1 MFQPHDIE
9 INALSFLDRKKCPLH
24 GIVIPRDRN
33 GIPSEDAAQFSKNI
47 KPESD
52 LKDDWQDPDLLDDI
66 SAATGIDLKI
76 EKKGHGKGK
85 GKSSR
90 KHSGLSDIKDLQN
103 TSRIRLEKKIFNRA
117 SMKRVADNI
126 NDIDSKKFKDKFAD
140 QFNYMYNS

>member
-1 MFQPHDIE
+1 MFQWYVIE
-9 INALSFLDRKKCPLH
+9 IYDLSFLDRKKCPLH

-33 GIPSEDAAQFSKNI
+33 GIPSEDAAKISKNI

-76 EKKGHGKGK
+76 KKKGHGKGK

-90 KHSGLSDIKDLQN
+90 KHPGLSDIKDLQN
-103 TSRIRLEKKIFNRA
+103 TNRTRLEKKIFNRA
-117 SMKRVADNI
+117 SMKRVANNI

>member
-1 MFQPHDIE
+1 MFQWYVIE
-9 INALSFLDRKKCPLH
+9 IYDLSSLDRKKCPLH

-33 GIPSEDAAQFSKNI
+33 GIPSEDAAKISKNI

-66 SAATGIDLKI
+66 SAVTGINLKI

-117 SMKRVADNI
+117 SMKKVANNI